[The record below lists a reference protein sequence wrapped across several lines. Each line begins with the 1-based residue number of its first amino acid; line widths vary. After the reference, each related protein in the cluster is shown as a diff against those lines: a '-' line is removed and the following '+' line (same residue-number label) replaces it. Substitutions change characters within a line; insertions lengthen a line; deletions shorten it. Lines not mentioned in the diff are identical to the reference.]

1 MNNFPHSE
9 ITSKDVERGLLRVDI
24 CDNVMECPSCL
35 YFLDRRNHIR
45 IEEILEK
52 EKLPKNIT
60 SIKLKIN
67 PTDISLGLFCFNG
80 IETIVFN
87 LFRNENTH
95 LNNDLKNGKSFLKVY
110 FQKENLYNLPV
121 IIIEIIFFKKLSEKS
136 IDILWKKMKND
147 LIHFIGR
154 IGDIDVV
161 KINNSEQL
169 KGLLEIPLLIGYPEF
184 RKNNGWEKF
193 GLSDEQIIELNY
205 FHGLSHIKL
214 DMDYIINNS
223 SLSLFDD
230 ILEMIFLSKME
241 TLSKK
246 EVNEFVETL
255 FKNDGADSLPF

>member
-1 MNNFPHSE
+1 MKNFPHSE

-110 FQKENLYNLPV
+110 FQQENLYNLPV
-121 IIIEIIFFKKLSEKS
+121 IIIEIIFLKKSSEKFV
-136 IDILWKKMKND
+136 DFLWKKVKND
-147 LIHFIGR
+147 L
-154 IGDIDVV
+154 
-161 KINNSEQL
+161 
-169 KGLLEIPLLIGYPEF
+169 
-184 RKNNGWEKF
+184 
-193 GLSDEQIIELNY
+193 
-205 FHGLSHIKL
+205 
-214 DMDYIINNS
+214 
-223 SLSLFDD
+223 
-230 ILEMIFLSKME
+230 
-241 TLSKK
+241 
-246 EVNEFVETL
+246 
-255 FKNDGADSLPF
+255 